1 MEFLRERSNCMQRV
15 LVTGSNRGLGLEFVR
30 QLLARGDRVYA
41 ACRHPG
47 RALALT
53 ELAGAHPGHLAVLPL
68 EVDRE
73 RSIAELARETAAL
86 TDALDAL
93 INNAGMLVSGER
105 FGSLAA
111 KSLTDTF
118 AANVAGPLLVT
129 QALYPLLEKGTN
141 AKVLNISSILGSLA
155 HTDAFGTPSYS
166 ISKAAL
172 NMATRQ
178 LGAALAPH
186 GVTVFCAHPGW
197 VRTDMGG
204 ANAALS
210 PQASVAGLLKVL
222 DAATPA
228 DAGTFFEYTGKK
240 LPW

>member
-1 MEFLRERSNCMQRV
+1 MQRI
-15 LVTGSNRGLGLEFVR
+15 LVTGTNRGLGLEFVR

-47 RALALT
+47 KALALT

-68 EVDRE
+68 QVEKE
-73 RSIAELARETAAL
+73 RSIAELAREAAAL
-86 TDALDAL
+86 TDTLDVL

-111 KSLTDTF
+111 KPLNDTF
-118 AANVAGPLLVT
+118 VTNVIGPLLLT
-129 QALYPLLEKGTN
+129 QALSPLLEKGTN
-141 AKVLNISSILGSLA
+141 PKVLNISSELGSLA
-155 HTDAFGTPSYS
+155 ETDTFGTPSYA

-178 LGAALAPH
+178 LAAALAPR
-186 GVTVFCAHPGW
+186 GVTVLCAHPGW

-204 ANAALS
+204 AGATLS
-210 PQASVAGLLKVL
+210 PHASIAGLLKVL
-222 DAATPA
+222 DAATLA
-228 DAGTFFEYTGKK
+228 DAGSFFGHTGKK
-240 LPW
+240 LAW

>member
-1 MEFLRERSNCMQRV
+1 MHV
-15 LVTGSNRGLGLEFVR
+15 LVTGANRGLGLEFVQ

-53 ELAGAHPGHLAVLPL
+53 ELAARHPGHLAVLPL
-68 EVDRE
+68 EVDKE
-73 RSIAELARETAAL
+73 RSIAELAREVAAL
-86 TDALDAL
+86 TDALDVL

-111 KSLTDTF
+111 KPLSETF
-118 AANVAGPLLVT
+118 SSNVIGPVLVT
-129 QALYPLLEKGTN
+129 QALAPLLEKGRD
-141 AKVLNISSILGSLA
+141 AKVMNISSILGSIA
-155 HTDAFGTPSYS
+155 DTDVFGTPSYA

-178 LGAALAPH
+178 LARALAPR
-186 GVTVFCAHPGW
+186 VTVFCAHPGW
-197 VRTDMGG
+197 VKTDMGG
-204 ANAALS
+204 AGATLT
-210 PQASVAGLLKVL
+210 PQESVAGLLKVL
-222 DAATPA
+222 DAAKPNA
-228 DAGTFFEYTGKK
+228 AGTFVDFRGHK

>member
-1 MEFLRERSNCMQRV
+1 MQRV

-53 ELAGAHPGHLAVLPL
+53 ELAGAHPGHLVVLPL
-68 EVDRE
+68 DVDKE
-73 RSIAELARETAAL
+73 RSIAELARETGAL
-86 TDALDAL
+86 TDTLDVL

-105 FGSLAA
+105 FGALAA
-111 KSLTDTF
+111 KSLADSF
-118 AANVAGPLLVT
+118 AANVIGPVLLT
-129 QALYPLLEKGTN
+129 QALAPLLEKSQH
-141 AKVLNISSILGSLA
+141 AKVMNISSTLGSIQG
-155 HTDAFGTPSYS
+155 TTEFGTPSYA

-178 LGAALAPH
+178 LSAALATQQ
-186 GVTVFCAHPGW
+186 VTVFCVHPGW

-204 ANAALS
+204 SGADLDAKT
-210 PQASVAGLLKVL
+210 SVAGLLKVL
-222 DAATPA
+222 DAIKPA
-228 DAGTFFEYTGKK
+228 DAGTFVDYRGKK
-240 LPW
+240 LAW

>member
-1 MEFLRERSNCMQRV
+1 MQRV
-15 LVTGSNRGLGLEFVR
+15 LVTGANRGIGLEFVR

-68 EVDRE
+68 EVDKE

-86 TDALDAL
+86 TDALDVL

-105 FGSLAA
+105 FGALAQ
-111 KSLTDTF
+111 KPLLDTF
-118 AANVAGPLLVT
+118 AANVAGPVLVT
-129 QALYPLLEKGTN
+129 QALAPLLEKGRN
-141 AKVLNISSILGSLA
+141 ARVLNISSGLGSIA
-155 HTDAFGTPSYS
+155 GTESFGTPSYA

-178 LGAALAPH
+178 LSAALAPR
-186 GVTVFCAHPGW
+186 GVTVLCAHPGW
-197 VRTDMGG
+197 VKTDMGG
-204 ANAALS
+204 AGAELT
-210 PQASVAGLLKVL
+210 PQSSVAGLLKVL
-222 DAATPA
+222 DAIKPA
-228 DAGTFFEYTGKK
+228 DTGSFVDYRGRKMN
-240 LPW
+240 W